1 MIKGSLN
8 GTLAPSVFR
17 VPERCPSADTAKAQQ
32 RHRLTGYTAERHRWQ
47 GYGSMATKAIK
58 CLRACAERVPEGGK
72 RARWLA
78 GWLAGWQRVGQRR
91 LEGCCMLAVVAPS
104 GQSSS
109 AHACIQILPEFCLT
123 GPMSFVLNGGWL
135 HDTQSHSVSSVNA
148 MRCDAMRDARCV
160 AAYLPGRP
168 CPRVQESASR
178 PPGHTRS
185 GLRKA

>member
-1 MIKGSLN
+1 
-8 GTLAPSVFR
+8 
-17 VPERCPSADTAKAQQ
+17 
-32 RHRLTGYTAERHRWQ
+32 
-47 GYGSMATKAIK
+47 
-58 CLRACAERVPEGGK
+58 
-72 RARWLA
+72 
-78 GWLAGWQRVGQRR
+78 
-91 LEGCCMLAVVAPS
+91 MLAVVAPS

-135 HDTQSHSVSSVNA
+135 HDTQLRSVSSVNA
-148 MRCDAMRDARCV
+148 MPCDARCV